1 MSEHE
6 TTQTD
11 LLQEELSAYLDG
23 ELDTESVRRVEER
36 LARDAAY
43 QAELQRLERAW
54 GMLDRLPRAT
64 VNESFVKSTLEMVAV
79 AAAEDAEAVLAEQPR
94 RRRRQQ
100 LWGAAVLLCS
110 LAVGFVIGT
119 RIWKDPN
126 EPLLRD
132 LKVVENLDMYYQADD
147 IEFLKLLED
156 EGLFVEGDQ
165 DSASAN

>member
-6 TTQTD
+6 TSQTD
-11 LLQEELSAYLDG
+11 LLHEELSAYLDG
-23 ELDTESVRRVEER
+23 ELDPETVRRVEER
-36 LARDAAY
+36 LARDTAY

-64 VNESFVKSTLEMVAV
+64 VDEAFTKSTIEMVAV
-79 AAAEDAEAVLAEQPR
+79 AAAEDAQNVLAEQPR

-100 LWGAAVLLCS
+100 FWGAATLLLS
-110 LAVGFVIGT
+110 MAVGFVIGT
-119 RIWKDPN
+119 RIWTDPN
-126 EPLLRD
+126 EPLLHD
-132 LKVVENLDMYYQADD
+132 LKVVENLELYYQADD

-165 DSASAN
+165 DNAN